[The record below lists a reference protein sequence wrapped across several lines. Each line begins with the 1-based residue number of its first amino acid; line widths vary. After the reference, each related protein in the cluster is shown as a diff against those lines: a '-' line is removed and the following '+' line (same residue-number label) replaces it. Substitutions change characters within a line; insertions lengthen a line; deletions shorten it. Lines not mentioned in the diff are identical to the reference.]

1 MKRTTWLDAT
11 RAGLVAL
18 APAAVALAEAEGFMP
33 TPVRSPRGS
42 IGDRRMSAKESP
54 RDGAREGAKP
64 DAKMHRAKRLTA
76 VVLDEASIG
85 RSSPDQEQECS
96 IAIYDL
102 IERNSFAVPGH
113 DRGPYRLTI
122 ALHEKKLVLQV
133 TEEDGAPVIAHLLS
147 LTPFRRVVRDY
158 FMLCDSYYGAIRAL
172 GLGNRRRSTWAGAAC
187 TTKLPL
193 CSSNNS
199 RARSRSI
206 LTRRGGCSR

>member
-1 MKRTTWLDAT
+1 
-11 RAGLVAL
+11 
-18 APAAVALAEAEGFMP
+18 MP

-158 FMLCDSYYGAIRAL
+158 FMLCDSYYGAIRTRSASEIEAIDM
-172 GLGNRRRSTWAGAAC
+172 GRRSLHDEAAALLVKRLQDKIEIDFD
-187 TTKLPL
+187 T
-193 CSSNNS
+193 
-199 RARSRSI
+199 ARRLFTLI
-206 LTRRGGCSR
+206 AALHWKG